1 MHTVFVWYDLVH
13 CPCMKVSFDWYNFF
27 QPVPACLAITGCGV
41 HICIKSD
48 WFFVRRCLNKMN
60 DFTKAGQKLST
71 TKIYWTN
78 PPTKIKQILPTKK
91 KHLDFPQSFKNSLT
105 PKKKQNCP
113 HPPPSPVLIFKKKNT
128 KTWNEMDESVKWIP
142 FNPRCFTDFE
152 KILPRLINFP
162 PTEGSPLE
170 FRDYLIEAIKINLP
184 CRHTYELQSTHSF
197 LYPNKNA
204 SQNLKGTGRICHSK
218 LWQALVGDHN
228 TTILRDFF
236 FVS

>member
-1 MHTVFVWYDLVH
+1 MFEQNEWLHQGWTKTIH
-13 CPCMKVSFDWYNFF
+13 NKN
-27 QPVPACLAITGCGV
+27 I
-41 HICIKSD
+41 
-48 WFFVRRCLNKMN
+48 LNKSSYQNKTDSPTQKNILISHRFSRFSPPPKKRTAPTLLHPRFWFQKKTRKPEVRWMN
-60 DFTKAGQKLST
+60 LLNESPST
-71 TKIYWTN
+71 LDVS
-78 PPTKIKQILPTKK
+78 QILK
-91 KHLDFPQSFKNSLT
+91 
-105 PKKKQNCP
+105 
-113 HPPPSPVLIFKKKNT
+113 
-128 KTWNEMDESVKWIP
+128 
-142 FNPRCFTDFE
+142 

-236 FVS
+236 LSHRIDAWEWQKKKSYVPRIIENWFSSIVVLILGSLSDTFRIMYIVCFL

>member
-1 MHTVFVWYDLVH
+1 MFEQNEWLHQGWTKTIH
-13 CPCMKVSFDWYNFF
+13 NKN
-27 QPVPACLAITGCGV
+27 I
-41 HICIKSD
+41 
-48 WFFVRRCLNKMN
+48 LNKSSYQN
-60 DFTKAGQKLST
+60 KTDSPTQKNILISHRFSRFS
-71 TKIYWTN
+71 
-78 PPTKIKQILPTKK
+78 PP
-91 KHLDFPQSFKNSLT
+91 
-105 PKKKQNCP
+105 PKKRTAP
-113 HPPPSPVLIFKKKNT
+113 TLLHPRFWFSKKNT

-184 CRHTYELQSTHSF
+184 CRYTYELQSTHSF
-197 LYPNKNA
+197 LYPNKHA

-236 FVS
+236 CLIGSMHGSGRKKILRT